1 MPLPFTGYV
10 RIANAYSSALAGAN
24 RAQNRVIE
32 AGSRLAQG
40 GVEGAVGGPADVA
53 GDVVELSQGAIELAA
68 NVAVVKALD
77 ESQAELL
84 KALP

>member
-1 MPLPFTGYV
+1 M
-10 RIANAYSSALAGAN
+10 RIASAYSAALDGAN
-24 RAQNRVIE
+24 RGQNRVIE
-32 AGSRLAQG
+32 AGSRLARG
-40 GVEGAVGGPADVA
+40 GAEGSVGGPADVV

-84 KALP
+84 KVLP

>member
-1 MPLPFTGYV
+1 MRV
-10 RIANAYSSALAGAN
+10 DSAYSAALNGAN
-24 RAQNRVIE
+24 RGQNRVIE

-40 GVEGAVGGPADVA
+40 AAGGGPGGPADVV

-68 NVAVVKALD
+68 NVAVIRALD

-84 KALP
+84 KTPT

>member
-1 MPLPFTGYV
+1 M
-10 RIANAYSSALAGAN
+10 
-24 RAQNRVIE
+24 
-32 AGSRLAQG
+32 
-40 GVEGAVGGPADVA
+40 GGPADVV

-84 KALP
+84 KVLP